1 MEKIKRFIFSIL
13 GFVCLGF
20 AYIGLITPGIPY
32 SPFIVAAAYFFAK
45 SSKRMHNWIYN
56 HPVFGPFLINWET
69 KKIFPKK
76 MKYFMLAMMS
86 TSLTIIWFTVTNV
99 LIFIYTALIMLIVAI
114 WAWRFPGS
122 LEEYEN
128 LQSQGKHIHWYGF

>member
-1 MEKIKRFIFSIL
+1 MNSIKKIIFLIL
-13 GFVCLGF
+13 GFISLGF

-32 SPFIVAAAYFFAK
+32 SPFIVASAYFFAK

-56 HPVFGPFLINWET
+56 HRIFGPFLINWET

-76 MKYFMLAMMS
+76 MKYFMLIMMS
-86 TSLTIIWFTVTNV
+86 TSLTIIFFTVPNILV
-99 LIFIYTALIMLIVAI
+99 FIYTALIMLIVAI

-122 LEEYEN
+122 LEEYEHMKEK
-128 LQSQGKHIHWYGF
+128 GIKIKWYGF

>member
-1 MEKIKRFIFSIL
+1 MNSIKKIIFLIL
-13 GFVCLGF
+13 GFISLGF

-32 SPFIVAAAYFFAK
+32 SPFIVASAYFFAK

-56 HPVFGPFLINWET
+56 HRIFGPFLINWET

-76 MKYFMLAMMS
+76 MKYFMLIMMS
-86 TSLTIIWFTVTNV
+86 TSLTIIFFTVPNILV
-99 LIFIYTALIMLIVAI
+99 FIYTALIMLIVAI

-122 LEEYEN
+122 LEEYERMKE
-128 LQSQGKHIHWYGF
+128 QGIKIKWYGF